1 MKVII
6 LVKGVQRQLGFAS
19 LLSAQRY
26 EDLKRSAKGN
36 KQ

>member
-1 MKVII
+1 MKVI
-6 LVKGVQRQLGFAS
+6 LVKSARQLKSAS

-36 KQ
+36 NH